1 MKIVVV
7 EDCLPVRRLLVGRVE
22 CEAGVHVVAQ
32 AAGEDEAVQA
42 VMATT
47 PDVVLLDLQLSPGS
61 GLAVLSRLRRQSFAG
76 KVFVL
81 SSEDRAIYA
90 PLCTQRGANGFY
102 DKAFDVERLMGDLHD
117 LCSEVA
123 PRFRRAGVQGPV
135 PPARLGG

>member
-22 CEAGVHVVAQ
+22 CEAGVSVVAQ
-32 AAGEDEAVQA
+32 ASGEDEAVQA

-102 DKAFDVERLMGDLHD
+102 DKAFDVDRLMGDLHD
-117 LCSEVA
+117 LCCEGA
-123 PRFRRAGVQGPV
+123 PRLRRCGAPGPR
-135 PPARLGG
+135 PPMHLGG